1 MGIVR
6 YSPAWHGATVVV
18 VSGVSP
24 PPGATPSARRG
35 EAHSSLAAEP
45 APGGVDAGDRH
56 RRAGEPDCLVGRIVR
71 PVCPSGNR
79 YHGAVPEPPV
89 IAYGRTLDADTWW
102 AVLPSGAVVRRDGL
116 NDLLLAVE
124 RVMAE
129 EQPGRIFS
137 FSLDSTGLWDP
148 GDPEPTERGPEP
160 TSAKG

>member
-1 MGIVR
+1 MR
-6 YSPAWHGATVVV
+6 RTRLSR
-18 VSGVSP
+18 
-24 PPGATPSARRG
+24 PSRR
-35 EAHSSLAAEP
+35 LAASTRAIVIEGP
-45 APGGVDAGDRH
+45 ASLTASS
-56 RRAGEPDCLVGRIVR
+56 GRIVR

-124 RVMAE
+124 RIMAE